1 MFNSRLIE
9 RMSRG
14 CWLAG
19 LSASCLAL
27 ASCSDAVAND
37 GSGRAQDSVLP
48 PAVGATPPP
57 PTANATP
64 SFPERGKALYDRLLA
79 ESNSQLRSGLAPI
92 VRIVS
97 PLADSK
103 IAPGAAST
111 SNKSFKGS
119 GFVLN
124 VEVVT
129 RDRTSLDLKEA
140 TLAPPVF
147 GIRNVDAL
155 NAGAP
160 NPDVPGFY
168 VFFDQPLVTPDG
180 AILPAFNNFAA
191 AFNVAGTDDTPGK
204 GVTAWLGWHVL
215 ESVLASTQNVN
226 LTVFFVDREGRIA
239 RDEIELNVD
248 RSRPSG
254 QDLTPDAETFRQ
266 IASAIDNGG
275 PEVSLIAP
283 RVPTAIAVGPT
294 DSSLNPTNGSLF
306 FIHLSAVDRA
316 GSGIALSETGQLA
329 DGNPRNPNIP
339 TGLIFDPSVIPSRGP
354 NRNFP
359 GMIVTFDVP
368 LRQPNGNIVP
378 AGANLAGLF
387 DVAGSE
393 IDASGAVRTTAD
405 WVIGGSLVVPAGKR
419 SVTINA
425 SVTDNAGR
433 TGATKAIVSVSGATS
448 GQDLTH

>member
-1 MFNSRLIE
+1 MLNHHLFARTK
-9 RMSRG
+9 RA
-14 CWLAG
+14 CWLACLG
-19 LSASCLAL
+19 ASCLAI
-27 ASCSDAVAND
+27 ASCSA
-37 GSGRAQDSVLP
+37 
-48 PAVGATPPP
+48 
-57 PTANATP
+57 ANAEDETSTGGAPVTGTTP
-64 SFPERGKALYDRLLA
+64 GPTSGTTTAFPERGKALFDRLLA
-79 ESNSQLRSGLAPI
+79 ASNAQQRSGLAPI

-97 PLADSK
+97 PLADSTL
-103 IAPGAAST
+103 APGVATAST
-111 SNKSFKGS
+111 KSFKGS
-119 GFVLN
+119 GFVFN

-129 RDRTSLDLKEA
+129 RDGTNIELKEA

-147 GIRNVDAL
+147 GIRHVAEL

-168 VFFDQPLVTPDG
+168 VFFDKPLVTPDS

-215 ESVLASTQNVN
+215 ESFLTSTENVTM
-226 LTVFFVDREGRIA
+226 TVFFVDRDGRVA
-239 RDEIELNVD
+239 RDEIALNVN

-254 QDLTPDAETFRQ
+254 QDLTPDPETFRLA
-266 IASAIDNGG
+266 ASAVESGG

-283 RVPTAIAVGPT
+283 RVPTSIAVGPT
-294 DSSLNPTNGSLF
+294 DGSLNPTNGALF

-316 GSGIALSETGQLA
+316 ARGIAVSETGQLA

-339 TGLIFDPSVIPSRGP
+339 AGLIFDPTVIPTRGP
-354 NRNFP
+354 NRNYP
-359 GMIVTFDVP
+359 GMILTFDVP

-378 AGANLAGLF
+378 AGTNLAGLF

-405 WVIGGSLVVPAGKR
+405 WVVGGSLVLPSGQR
-419 SVTINA
+419 SVTISA

-433 TGATKAIVSVSGATS
+433 TGTTKVIVAVSPATS
-448 GQDLTH
+448 GQDLTR